1 MNAAVWF
8 IPSTEPEPDA
18 LQRLSILACALG
30 LRLRISELW
39 TKVGAH
45 KALYVARRRAQSVA
59 ALVLPLDLLWAMED
73 EVHERL
79 RELRA
84 QATDL
89 QVLVCAAKGQ
99 VEPPFMPAL
108 FDEALITRM
117 VYPAVK
123 LKPGRWRIG
132 VPPGLSPELAC
143 LGLLALPRISG
154 LPHLIGERGIY
165 SGLARKLAH
174 LFLALG
180 WRATSLAKA
189 RGRETRYVLSP
200 VPVEP
205 ERGFWLPVVEENFN
219 FDSLLGLV
227 AGMARAN
234 PAARELVA
242 VAQLMVEQRAL
253 AGLPYQEKE
262 PVRLASGLEVQFQW
276 RAGAEPLWT
285 LRGAGEGSANGRDD
299 T

>member
-8 IPSTEPEPDA
+8 IPSSEPEPGA
-18 LQRLSILACALG
+18 LQRLGILACALG
-30 LRLRISELW
+30 LKLRISEPW
-39 TKVGAH
+39 TKEGAL
-45 KALYVARRRAQSVA
+45 KALYVARRRAPSVA
-59 ALVLPLDLLWAMED
+59 ALVLPLDLLWALD
-73 EVHERL
+73 DAVLERL

-89 QVLVCAAKGQ
+89 RVLAYAVEGQ

-108 FDEALITRM
+108 FDEGLITRL

-132 VPPGLSPELAC
+132 VPPGLSSELAC

-154 LPHLIGERGIY
+154 LPHLIGEKGVY

-174 LFLALG
+174 LLLVLG
-180 WRATSLAKA
+180 WRATNTTKA
-189 RGRETRYVLSP
+189 RGRKTRLVLSP

-205 ERGFWLPVVEENFN
+205 EKGFWLPVVEDNFN

-227 AGMARAN
+227 AGLARAN
-234 PAARELVA
+234 PAAEELAA
-242 VAQLMVEQRAL
+242 VAQLMVEQRAM
-253 AGLPYQEKE
+253 AGLPFQEKE
-262 PVRLASGLEVQFQW
+262 PVRLASGLQVRFQR

-285 LRGAGEGSANGRDD
+285 LEGAGEESADGH
-299 T
+299 THA

>member
-8 IPSTEPEPDA
+8 IPSSEPEPGA
-18 LQRLSILACALG
+18 LQRLGSLACALG
-30 LRLRISELW
+30 LKLRISESW
-39 TKVGAH
+39 TKAGAH
-45 KALYVARRRAQSVA
+45 KALHVARRRAQSVA
-59 ALVLPLDLLWAMED
+59 ALVLPLDLIWALD
-73 EVHERL
+73 LEVGDRL

-89 QVLVCAAKGQ
+89 QVLVYAAEGQ

-108 FDEALITRM
+108 FDEVLITRM

-174 LFLALG
+174 LLLALG
-180 WRATSLAKA
+180 WRATSTTKA

-205 ERGFWLPVVEENFN
+205 EKGFWLPVVEESYS
-219 FDSLLGLV
+219 FDSLLALV
-227 AGMARAN
+227 AGLARGN
-234 PAARELVA
+234 PTAEELAA

-253 AGLPYQEKE
+253 AGLPFQEKE
-262 PVRLASGLEVQFQW
+262 PVRLPSGLEVRFQW

-285 LRGAGEGSANGRDD
+285 LQGAGEGSANGHADA
-299 T
+299 